1 MLINNTEAI
10 KMGRTTS
17 VTLGDSLNQFV
28 ENMIDDGRYNS
39 TTEVVRAGL
48 RLLEKAEQENWLA
61 NYLSEGIKSGLSD
74 KTPEQIAENIRIRH
88 DAV

>member
-1 MLINNTEAI
+1 
-10 KMGRTTS
+10 MGRTTS

-48 RLLEKAEQENWLA
+48 RLLEKTEQEIWLA

-74 KTPEQIAENIRIRH
+74 KTPEQIAENIRKRH